1 MPCFEEGMSA
11 IVYKVGKRG
20 VCAKATLV
28 PANHSEEPHFGL
40 ADGVIVSLGLLF
52 IGALACVLLLL
63 G

>member
-1 MPCFEEGMSA
+1 MSA